1 MRAAYSRGFWT
12 TYFLLYSYI
21 FLALYKQRCSE
32 LLRILVQK
40 SRGFSKS
47 MAKYPLTKVSEPDD
61 PNRCQGVYANG
72 QCNNI
77 AVEGSEY
84 CGMHGGNKAGEDA
97 KKKAANLYRLQT
109 FQNRVG
115 DFATNP
121 KVKGLREDI
130 GILRM
135 VLEMTLN
142 RCKDESDLIMF
153 SPKISELV
161 MKIEKVVSSA
171 HRLESNMGELLDKMA
186 AMQLG
191 EEIVTLITEGISEYT
206 QKVIALVPEDNKAQV
221 QEIMESELIDNIAE
235 GLAKTI
241 GAFGEEAA

>member
-1 MRAAYSRGFWT
+1 
-12 TYFLLYSYI
+12 
-21 FLALYKQRCSE
+21 
-32 LLRILVQK
+32 
-40 SRGFSKS
+40 
-47 MAKYPLTKVSEPDD
+47 MAKYPLEKVDREDHPE
-61 PNRCQGVYANG
+61 RCQGVTANG
-72 QCNNI
+72 QCWH
-77 AVEGSEY
+77 VRVKGSEF
-84 CGMHGGNKAGEDA
+84 CGMHGGNKAGEAA
-97 KKKAANLYRLQT
+97 KKKAVNLYRLDR
-109 FQNRVG
+109 FKNRVD

-142 RCKDESDLIMF
+142 KCKDENDLIMF

-161 MKIEKVVSSA
+161 MKIEKVVTSA

-191 EEIVTLITEGISEYT
+191 EEIVQLITGGISEYT
-206 QKVIALVPEDNKAQV
+206 QKVIALVPEENKQKV
-221 QEIMESELIDNIAE
+221 LELMESDLVDNIAE

-241 GAFGEEAA
+241 GAFGEEQVA

>member
-1 MRAAYSRGFWT
+1 M
-12 TYFLLYSYI
+12 
-21 FLALYKQRCSE
+21 
-32 LLRILVQK
+32 LRILDQK
-40 SRGFSKS
+40 SREISRIQETKGVKHSLS
-47 MAKYPLTKVSEPDD
+47 EYPLEKVSEADD
-61 PNRCQGVYANG
+61 PERCQGVTANG
-72 QCNNI
+72 QCWHARI
-77 AVEGSEY
+77 AHSEY
-84 CGMHGGNKAGEDA
+84 CGMHGGNKAGEA
-97 KKKAANLYRLQT
+97 KKKKDMRLYQLAKFQT
-109 FQNRVG
+109 RV
-115 DFATNP
+115 DEFATNP

-191 EEIVTLITEGISEYT
+191 EEIVQIISGGIIEYT
-206 QKVIALVPEDNKAQV
+206 QKIVALVPEDKKEQI
-221 QEIMESELIDNIAE
+221 QEILESDLIDSIAV
-235 GLAKTI
+235 GLAETI
-241 GAFGEEAA
+241 KAFNQEDAA